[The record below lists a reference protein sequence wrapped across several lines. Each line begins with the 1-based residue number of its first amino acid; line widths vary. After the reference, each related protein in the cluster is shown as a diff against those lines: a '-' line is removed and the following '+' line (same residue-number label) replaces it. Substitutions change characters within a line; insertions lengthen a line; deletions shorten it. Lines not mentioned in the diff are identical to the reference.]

1 MKLTEGNIA
10 KAIREAQGKSKSK
23 SECIAWDDELHGFGL
38 RVRDGTRSWIFQY
51 KIGERQH
58 RMRLGGSELSCNA
71 ARALAEAQ
79 RGAVAKAKL
88 GHGDDPAIER
98 EKKKVESKPKPRG
111 KTLASLIADYLGE
124 KVAAMKP
131 RSYDETKRHLE
142 KHFEPLHNREIQ
154 TIERLD
160 VAARVRE
167 IAKQSGPV
175 AANRARASL
184 SAMFAWAIGEGLC
197 DSNPVAGTNKQEE
210 AGPRERSLSDAEA
223 ATAWAAAPDNDYG
236 RILKLILLTGCR
248 RDEIGGLRW
257 SEIDL
262 GSRVIILPKQR
273 TKNKTAHTIPL
284 SDAALAILKDIPRR
298 ADRDFVFGIGQGG
311 YSGWSKS
318 KGELNKVL
326 KLKEAWT
333 VHDLRRTV
341 RTGLGKLNVQPHIAE
356 AVLNHLPPE
365 LIRTY
370 DRNTYAVEK
379 KAALDL
385 WASHLMVA
393 VAQATGANVTTIKS
407 VKPRS

>member
-10 KAIREAQGKSKSK
+10 KAIREARDKSKSK
-23 SECIAWDDELHGFGL
+23 SEWIAWDDELHGFGL
-38 RVRDGTRSWIFQY
+38 RVRDGKRTWIFQY
-51 KIGERQH
+51 KIGERHQ
-58 RMRLGGSELSCNA
+58 RMRLGGPEVSCNQ

-79 RGAVAKAKL
+79 RGAVAQAKL
-88 GHGDDPAIER
+88 GHGVDPTIER
-98 EKKKVESKPKPRG
+98 EKTKAESKPKPKGR
-111 KTLASLIADYLGE
+111 TLASLVADYLGE
-124 KVAAMKP
+124 KVTAMRP

-142 KHFEPLHNREIQ
+142 KHFAPLHNRAVQ

-160 VAARVRE
+160 VAARLRE
-167 IAKQSGPV
+167 IAKDSGPV

-223 ATAWAAAPDNDYG
+223 AAVWLAAPDNDYG

-248 RDEIGGLRW
+248 RDEIGGLKW
-257 SEIDL
+257 GEIDL
-262 GSRVIILPKQR
+262 EARAITLPKER
-273 TKNKTAHTIPL
+273 TKNKTAHTVPL
-284 SDAALAILKDIPRR
+284 SDAALAILKDLLRR
-298 ADRDFVFGIGQGG
+298 GDREFVFGVGKAG

-318 KGELNKVL
+318 KGELDQAL
-326 KLKEAWT
+326 KIKDAWT
-333 VHDLRRTV
+333 IHDLRRTV
-341 RTGLGKLNVQPHIAE
+341 RTGMGKLNVQPHIAE

-370 DRNTYAVEK
+370 DRNTYMAEK

-385 WASHLMVA
+385 WASHLKVA
-393 VAQATGANVTTIKS
+393 IAQAAGANITSLRK
-407 VKPRS
+407 R